1 MDEVLS
7 RNYAWYNQEKYKGTR
22 LIDLIPEAG
31 WKFGGNYLKSYVSG
45 YGALG
50 MPVYSYRPYNAT
62 EAAGITPEALKTEP
76 LFRDFTQSEIYGENG
91 SAYLFANNVFRWRVL
106 SHGIPAES
114 FATGANPVPKWGTN
128 TQGVVIPG
136 SPRGSVRNV
145 DMATQYK
152 NHRDDWLHS
161 YFISAPLLDTHEL
174 FDRIVT
180 EIEN

>member
-1 MDEVLS
+1 MSELLS
-7 RNYAWYNQEKYKGTR
+7 GAKARYDVTF
-22 LIDLIPEAG
+22 PEAG
-31 WKFGGNYLKSYVSG
+31 WKFGGNYLKSYESG
-45 YGALG
+45 YGAMG